1 MKKGWI
7 IWIMIMCTRSAAW
20 ACEVCKKQQ
29 PEVLRGIAHGAG
41 PQSDWDYVI
50 IGITVLIV
58 LASLFYTIKWI
69 VRPGEKERS
78 HIKYRIL
85 NTGQP

>member
-1 MKKGWI
+1 MKRWI
-7 IWIMIMCTRSAAW
+7 LLIVMTGFGSAAW

-41 PQSDWDYVI
+41 PQSRWDYVI
-50 IGITVLIV
+50 IGVTVLIV
-58 LASLFYTIKWI
+58 LVSLFYTIKWI

-78 HIKYRIL
+78 HIKYSIF
-85 NTGQP
+85 NIGQS